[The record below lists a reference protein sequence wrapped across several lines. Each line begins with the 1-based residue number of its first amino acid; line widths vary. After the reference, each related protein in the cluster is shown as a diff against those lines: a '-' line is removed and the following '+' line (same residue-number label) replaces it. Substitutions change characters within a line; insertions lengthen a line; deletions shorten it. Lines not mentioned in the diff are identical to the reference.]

1 MRNGV
6 ICFLSFVLFAGAWGI
21 PTRHVLASSLEIG
34 VETATTVRNGTDSG
48 EGNGTRPDGIATQE
62 ASATDVYRF
71 EAVKVVA
78 DRLQAG
84 RTTIEVPELE
94 SLPSRTG
101 SVTEALKVVP
111 NVQFSNEETS
121 SFTAGEIRPPRV
133 SIAGAKPYESNFLI
147 DGMSVSN
154 TLNPNGL
161 GADGDS
167 VSPGQLD
174 VNGADQTIFYDTS
187 LVDSVTVYSSNV
199 PAKYGAFVGG
209 VVDAELKDPR
219 TDRWHGLLSGR
230 YTRSEWFDLRGV
242 DDESESSA
250 MQPRFRQ
257 HALQAAVDGPIGE
270 NASLL
275 LSASKRWSVI
285 PMVLEENDG
294 SFTDKDQYRSN
305 ENFFAK
311 LLYTPRNDLELRLD
325 ATYAP
330 YVEEL
335 WRPSWPG
342 SEWELDNRSWRFA
355 GEAVYLPGWG
365 KVTGKLV
372 YALNGYSR
380 DSASNFREQI
390 SGSGVP
396 DSEEVFRGGLGDA
409 ETTNRAL
416 DAGLDLEFDEFLTGD
431 VSWRLSTGFD
441 LSNVTTDM
449 WNEATSISVYSLRSS
464 GSWTLTEA
472 DYLESEQSAT
482 LNTLGWY
489 GQAEIRWGR
498 FTLTPGLR
506 VDHED
511 FSHNTDLAPRLK
523 AELDTMGDGTLRLV
537 AGANRYYGG
546 QLRAY
551 AFDRNRGSFTRM
563 ELSSG
568 RIRYLEGSDNSYQAK
583 GLDTPYSD
591 ELMAGVLGEIAG
603 LEYSL
608 ELVHRDH
615 RKQIISKS
623 AGDDVYELTNDGKS
637 TFDGITLT
645 LSRAFETGRFGTHT
659 FRLGATKSR
668 SKTFNGDYTSEVDVF
683 DESGGYP
690 YDYDQVYY
698 NGEIIDRSDMPAAD
712 YNAPLVVTFSW
723 HGSFWE
729 DRFRVNCVNRWRDS
743 TTGILSDQR
752 TADETPY
759 GTTASRPTTK
769 SAEWLNAQGE
779 YLDAYREGVISGG
792 LVTDVSF
799 EFDAVKEELFTMS
812 LLFDISNV
820 FSSDG
825 HSNVNMPGELREFEH
840 GRAYYAG
847 IRCEF

>member
-1 MRNGV
+1 MRNGFVCCLFFV
-6 ICFLSFVLFAGAWGI
+6 IFTVSWGI
-21 PTRHVLASSLEIG
+21 LTSD
-34 VETATTVRNGTDSG
+34 VEAFSREPGSDGREVVRSG
-48 EGNGTRPDGIATQE
+48 SEDAEGNGTRSEGSASEIAF
-62 ASATDVYRF
+62 SGNVYRF
-71 EAVKVVA
+71 EPVKVVA
-78 DRLQAG
+78 DRVQAG
-84 RTTIEVPELE
+84 RTTIAVPELE

-101 SVTEALKVVP
+101 SVTEALKTVP

-121 SFTAGEIRPPRV
+121 SFNAGEIRPPRV
-133 SIAGAKPYESNFLI
+133 SIAGAKPYENNFLI

-161 GADGDS
+161 GSDGDS
-167 VSPGQLD
+167 VSPSQLD

-187 LVDSVTVYSSNV
+187 LVDSITVYTSNV
-199 PAKYGAFVGG
+199 PARYGAFVGG

-219 TDRWHGLLSGR
+219 TDRWHGLLFGR
-230 YTRSEWFDLRGV
+230 HTRNEWFDLRGV
-242 DDESESSA
+242 DDESESSEV
-250 MQPRFRQ
+250 QPRFR
-257 HALQAAVDGPIGE
+257 HYALQAAVDGPLGE
-270 NASLL
+270 NAGLL
-275 LSASKRWSVI
+275 LSASRRWSVI
-285 PMVLEENDG
+285 PLVLEENDG

-305 ENFFAK
+305 ENYFAK
-311 LLYTPRNDLELRLD
+311 VLYTPRSDLELRLD

-330 YVEEL
+330 YVERR
-335 WRPSWPG
+335 WRPAWPG
-342 SEWELDNRSWRFA
+342 SEWELQNMSWRFA
-355 GEAVYLPGWG
+355 GEAVYLPDWG

-380 DSASNFREQI
+380 DSESNFREQVG
-390 SGSGVP
+390 GSGVP
-396 DSEEVFRGGLGDA
+396 DSDNLSRGGLGDA
-409 ETTNRAL
+409 ETNNRAL
-416 DAGLDLEFDEFLTGD
+416 DAGLDLEFDEFRTGD
-431 VSWRLSTGFD
+431 IAWNLSTGFD

-449 WNEATSISVYSLRSS
+449 WNEAARISIYTETSS
-464 GSWTLTEA
+464 GRWILTET
-472 DYLESEQSAT
+472 DYPESDQSST

-523 AELDTMGDGTLRLV
+523 AELDTMGDGVLRLV

-551 AFDRNRGSFTRM
+551 ALDRSRGSFTRQ
-563 ELSSG
+563 EFSTGL
-568 RIRYLEGSDNSYQAK
+568 IRFREGSDIAYQAK

-608 ELVHRDH
+608 EVVHRDH

-623 AGDDVYELTNDGKS
+623 AGDDLYELTNDGKS

-645 LSRAFETGRFGTHT
+645 LARAFETERFGTHT
-659 FRLGATKSR
+659 LRLGATKSR
-668 SKTFNGDYTSEVDVF
+668 SRTFNGAYNSDVDVF

-690 YDYDQVYY
+690 YNYDQVYY
-698 NGEIIDRSDMPAAD
+698 NGEIIDRSDMPADD
-712 YNAPLVVTFSW
+712 YNSPLVLTFSW

-743 TTGILSDQR
+743 TTGILSDLR

-759 GTTASRPTTK
+759 GTTASRPTTE
-769 SAEWLNAQGE
+769 SAEWLNARGE
-779 YLDAYREGVISGG
+779 YHDAYREGVISGG

-799 EFDAVKEELFTMS
+799 EFDAVKEDLFTMS

-825 HSNVNMPGELREFEH
+825 HSNVNVPGELREFEH

>member
-1 MRNGV
+1 MRNSFV
-6 ICFLSFVLFAGAWGI
+6 CFLFFVMFAVAWGI
-21 PTRHVLASSLEIG
+21 PMRDVSASSLKNG
-34 VETATTVRNGTDSG
+34 AETATTVQHGAGDVD
-48 EGNGTRPDGIATQE
+48 GNGTRSDAEVSQKTPAG
-62 ASATDVYRF
+62 DVYRF
-71 EAVKVVA
+71 DAVKVVA
-78 DRLQAG
+78 DRVQAG
-84 RTTIEVPELE
+84 KTTIEVPELE

-133 SIAGAKPYESNFLI
+133 SIAGAKPYENNFLI

-187 LVDSVTVYSSNV
+187 LVDSVTVYTSNV

-242 DDESESSA
+242 DDESESSD
-250 MQPRFRQ
+250 MQPRFRH
-257 HALQAAVDGPIGE
+257 HALQAAVDGPLGE
-270 NASLL
+270 NAGLL
-275 LSASKRWSVI
+275 LSVSKRWSVI
-285 PMVLEENDG
+285 PLVLEENDG

-325 ATYAP
+325 VTYAP
-330 YVEEL
+330 YVEER

-342 SEWELDNRSWRFA
+342 SEWELENRSWRFA

-409 ETTNRAL
+409 ETTNRAF
-416 DAGLDLEFDEFLTGD
+416 DAGLDLEFDEFRTGD
-431 VSWRLSTGFD
+431 VSWSLSTGFD

-449 WNEATSISVYSLRSS
+449 WNEAAAISVYSLRSS
-464 GSWTLTEA
+464 GSWVLTEA
-472 DYLESEQSAT
+472 DYPESEQSGT

-489 GQAEIRWGR
+489 GQAQIRWGR

-551 AFDRNRGSFTRM
+551 AFDRDRGSFTRM

-568 RIRYLEGSDNSYQAK
+568 TVRFSEGTDNSYQAK

-623 AGDDVYELTNDGKS
+623 AGDDLYELTNDGKS

-645 LSRAFETGRFGTHT
+645 LARAFETERFGTHT

-668 SKTFNGDYTSEVDVF
+668 SRTFNGAYTSEVDVF

-698 NGEIIDRSDMPAAD
+698 NGEIIDRSDMPADD

-759 GTTASRPTTK
+759 GTTASRPTTE
-769 SAEWLNAQGE
+769 SSEWLNAQGE
-779 YLDAYREGVISGG
+779 YHDAYRKGVISGG
-792 LVTDVSF
+792 LMTDVSF
-799 EFDAVKEELFTMS
+799 EFDAFKEDLFTMS
-812 LLFDISNV
+812 LLFDVSNV
-820 FSSDG
+820 FASDG
-825 HSNVNMPGELREFEH
+825 HSNVNVPGELREFEH

>member
-1 MRNGV
+1 
-6 ICFLSFVLFAGAWGI
+6 
-21 PTRHVLASSLEIG
+21 
-34 VETATTVRNGTDSG
+34 VRNGFLCFWLFVIVSISWGAWAFGAGEPVGDADKRG
-48 EGNGTRPDGIATQE
+48 LPVGLAAQEDAEGNGTEPGKDVSSDVPARG
-62 ASATDVYRF
+62 VYRL
-71 EAVKVVA
+71 APVKVVA
-78 DRLQAG
+78 DRIQAG
-84 RTTIEVPELE
+84 KKIIEGPELE
-94 SLPSRTG
+94 SVPLRTG
-101 SVTEALKVVP
+101 SITEALKIVP
-111 NVQFSNEETS
+111 DVQFSNEETS

-133 SIAGAKPYESNFLI
+133 SISGAKPYENNFLI
-147 DGMSVSN
+147 DGTSVSN

-161 GADGDS
+161 GSDGDS

-174 VNGADQTIFYDTS
+174 VNGADQTIFYDTN
-187 LVDSVTVYSSNV
+187 LVDSVIVYTSNV

-209 VVDAELKDPR
+209 VVDAELRDPR
-219 TDRWHGLLSGR
+219 TDRWHGLLFGR

-242 DDESESSA
+242 DDESDSSD
-250 MQPRFRQ
+250 MQPRFRH
-257 HALQAAVDGPIGE
+257 HAVQGSVDGPLGE
-270 NASLL
+270 NAALL
-275 LSASKRWSVI
+275 LSASRRWSVI
-285 PMVLEENDG
+285 PLILEENDG
-294 SFTDKDQYRSN
+294 SFSDKDQYRSN

-330 YVEEL
+330 YVEKR
-335 WRPSWPG
+335 WRPNWPG
-342 SEWELDNRSWRFA
+342 SEWELENKSWRFA

-365 KVTGKLV
+365 KITGKLV

-380 DSASNFREQI
+380 DSKSNFREQI

-396 DSEEVFRGGLGDA
+396 DSEAVFRGGLGDA
-409 ETTNRAL
+409 ETTNKVF
-416 DAGLDLEFDEFLTGD
+416 DAGLDLEFDEVRTGD
-431 VSWRLSTGFD
+431 IAWNLSTGFD

-449 WNEATSISVYSLRSS
+449 WNEAASLSVYTLRSS
-464 GSWTLTEA
+464 GSWILTET
-472 DYLESEQSAT
+472 DYPESDQSAT

-511 FSHNTDLAPRLK
+511 FSRNTDLAPRLK

-551 AFDRNRGSFTRM
+551 AFDRDRGSFTRM

-568 RIRYLEGSDNSYQAK
+568 SVRFLEGSDNSYQAK
-583 GLDTPYSD
+583 GLDTPYAD
-591 ELMAGVLGEIAG
+591 ELMAGILGEVAG

-608 ELVHRDH
+608 ELVHRDL
-615 RKQIISKS
+615 RDQIISKS
-623 AGDDVYELTNDGKS
+623 AGEDLYELTNDGKS

-645 LSRAFETGRFGTHT
+645 LSRSFETVKFGTHT
-659 FRLGATKSR
+659 FRLGASMSR
-668 SKTFNGDYTSEVDVF
+668 TKTFNGAYNSDVDV
-683 DESGGYP
+683 DDLSGGYP
-690 YDYDQVYY
+690 YNFDQVYY
-698 NGEIIDRSDMPAAD
+698 NGEILDRSDMPADD
-712 YNAPLVVTFSW
+712 YNAPMVVTFSW

-743 TTGILSDQR
+743 TSGLLADLR

-759 GTTASRPTTK
+759 GTTASRPTTE
-769 SAEWLNAQGE
+769 SSEWLNAEGE
-779 YLDAYREGVISGG
+779 YLDAYRKGVISGG

-799 EFDAVKEELFTMS
+799 EFDAVREELFTMS
-812 LLFDISNV
+812 LLFDVSNV

-825 HSNVNMPGELREFEH
+825 HSSVAEPAEVREFEH

>member
-1 MRNGV
+1 MN
-6 ICFLSFVLFAGAWGI
+6 
-21 PTRHVLASSLEIG
+21 
-34 VETATTVRNGTDSG
+34 
-48 EGNGTRPDGIATQE
+48 
-62 ASATDVYRF
+62 VYRLD
-71 EAVKVVA
+71 AVKVVA
-78 DRLQAG
+78 DRIQAG
-84 RTTIEVPELE
+84 RTTLEGPELE

-121 SFTAGEIRPPRV
+121 SLTAGEIRPPRV

-219 TDRWHGLLSGR
+219 TDRWHGLLFGR
-230 YTRSEWFDLRGV
+230 HTRSEWFDLRGV

-250 MQPRFRQ
+250 MQPRFR
-257 HALQAAVDGPIGE
+257 HYALQAAVDGPLGE
-270 NASLL
+270 NAGLL
-275 LSASKRWSVI
+275 LSASKRWSMI

-330 YVEEL
+330 YVETR

-342 SEWELDNRSWRFA
+342 SEWDLENMSWRFA
-355 GEAVYLPGWG
+355 GEAVYLSGWG

-372 YALNGYSR
+372 YAVNGYSR
-380 DSASNFREQI
+380 DSESNFRELI
-390 SGSGVP
+390 NGSGVP

-416 DAGLDLEFDEFLTGD
+416 NAGLDLEFDEFRTGELA
-431 VSWRLSTGFD
+431 WNLSTGFD
-441 LSNVTTDM
+441 LSNETTDM
-449 WNEATSISVYSLRSS
+449 WNESAAIRTYTLRSS
-464 GSWTLTEA
+464 GSWTLLDT
-472 DYLESEQSAT
+472 DYPESDQSAT